1 MAPGFEIV
9 LADLLVHVVRVEAS
23 GGYGDTRS
31 GIFSGQFLKVV
42 GLDEAII
49 ERLLG
54 DSSFS
59 SFAPDTSNLRWSVSQ
74 TMLRIIRWV
83 FRLIRTSLLLQII
96 M

>member
-49 ERLLG
+49 ERLLE
-54 DSSFS
+54 
-59 SFAPDTSNLRWSVSQ
+59 
-74 TMLRIIRWV
+74 
-83 FRLIRTSLLLQII
+83 
-96 M
+96 